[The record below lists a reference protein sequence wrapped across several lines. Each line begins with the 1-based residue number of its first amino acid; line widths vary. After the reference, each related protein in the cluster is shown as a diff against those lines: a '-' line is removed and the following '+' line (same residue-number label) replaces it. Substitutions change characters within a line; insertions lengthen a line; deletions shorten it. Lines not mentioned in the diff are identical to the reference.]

1 LQRGRH
7 PLGSSPSDL
16 VLLIQKSKSLDVEF
30 TKIKMNPP
38 KTVFVNRESG
48 FRNVDLNLIQKG
60 PKLLGSGIKKLKGR
74 NVVKRREGAKNF
86 KKKTKGPSLKRLSI
100 LEFKH
105 NKQLTNF
112 FKSKQKEIQELLKQ
126 KTFTGDAAFSLTSQS
141 TNYTQDINN
150 LSKNE
155 TNIKHFRDLAD
166 SKKTHPELSNVIPS
180 EKSLSR
186 PISNIF
192 SISRQEPSSSKRRN
206 FSSRDSKGLYQMSRS
221 LIRLLSNNPSENFSL
236 DNICAQIQV
245 EKRKIYDLI
254 NILTSIRMINRVS
267 KGVYKWL
274 GTDSILEFLNSLPN
288 FKNLSDSLKTEKS
301 LGSMCYC
308 FLAFMKSTGESSIE
322 TAAESLTRS
331 VNKEK
336 PLNSITFRSKIRRLY
351 DISKILA
358 TVGLIENLSENKK
371 PIMRWVGA
379 DNMLKVV
386 RNISSSEEVPI
397 GTLDMRQM
405 MERLQNSLNNAVLT
419 IPEAEMRRK
428 RIESVDM
435 GIVEKY
441 FSSEDQGLILPRVS
455 VVIPDI

>member
-1 LQRGRH
+1 MFKRQ
-7 PLGSSPSDL
+7 
-16 VLLIQKSKSLDVEF
+16 
-30 TKIKMNPP
+30 
-38 KTVFVNRESG
+38 ESG
-48 FRNVDLNLIQKG
+48 FKNVDLNLIQKES
-60 PKLLGSGIKKLKGR
+60 KLLTSNIRKAKGR
-74 NVVKRREGAKNF
+74 QALKRREGLKKF

-126 KTFTGDAAFSLTSQS
+126 KNFNQDGAFSLSSNS
-141 TNYTQDINN
+141 TNCTQD
-150 LSKNE
+150 
-155 TNIKHFRDLAD
+155 DG
-166 SKKTHPELSNVIPS
+166 SKKTATESKIYAQKKRENIDDDFLDLVDTQKHSSTLSDVIPS
-180 EKSLSR
+180 ESSLSR
-186 PISNIF
+186 PISKIF
-192 SISRQEPSSSKRRN
+192 NVTRQEHSISKRRN

-236 DNICAQIQV
+236 DSICAQIQV

-254 NILTSIRMINRVS
+254 NILTSIQMINRIS

-274 GTDSILEFLNSLPN
+274 GTDSILNFLNSLPKFN
-288 FKNLSDSLKTEKS
+288 NLKESLKIEKS

-308 FLAFMKSTGESSIE
+308 FLSFMKSNHESSIE
-322 TAAESLTRS
+322 TAAESLTKPL
-331 VNKEK
+331 NKGK

-371 PIMRWVGA
+371 PIMRWVGSE
-379 DNMLKVV
+379 NMLKVV
-386 RNISSSEEVPI
+386 KNISTSKDEIPM

-405 MERLQNSLNNAVLT
+405 MERLQTSLNNTVLT
-419 IPEAEMRRK
+419 IPESEMRRK

-441 FSSEDQGLILPRVS
+441 FSKEDQGLILPRVS